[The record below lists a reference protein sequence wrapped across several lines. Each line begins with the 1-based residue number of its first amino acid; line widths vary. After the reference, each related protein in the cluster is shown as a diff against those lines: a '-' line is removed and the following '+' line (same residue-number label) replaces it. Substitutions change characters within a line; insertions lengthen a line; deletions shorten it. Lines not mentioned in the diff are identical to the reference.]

1 MFNALYS
8 REGTNKT
15 KRKNMF
21 DTLSRQFKELLK
33 FPFIHKIRN
42 GSKHYAGRYL
52 DGKAYYYYDE
62 RADGRVYEG
71 SFYYLGKYYYHPH
84 GKTTDYVSGTY
95 LHSSK
100 HGRWKFHHKRHGSN
114 KLLYVDYFEGRH
126 NGIYKYK
133 SSGKN
138 GRNGIDNLLLVE
150 MSDGHPCGA
159 INGHFSGE
167 IFTGRCDSEGC
178 PDGTWTMDL
187 SHTPECR
194 IDYEVW
200 DHGHLIE
207 SYTID
212 LTTGTRKS
220 NDNSILA
227 FLRSFVYYECLPME
241 RLITKG
247 SIAWR
252 GNFKTEEEIK

>member
-1 MFNALYS
+1 MSAAPIC
-8 REGTNKT
+8 T
-15 KRKNMF
+15 
-21 DTLSRQFKELLK
+21 
-33 FPFIHKIRN
+33 
-42 GSKHYAGRYL
+42 A
-52 DGKAYYYYDE
+52 A
-62 RADGRVYEG
+62 
-71 SFYYLGKYYYHPH
+71 
-84 GKTTDYVSGTY
+84 
-95 LHSSK
+95 K

-138 GRNGIDNLLLVE
+138 GRNAVDNLLLVE

-167 IFTGRCDSEGC
+167 IFTGRCDAEGR

-194 IDYEVW
+194 TDYEVW
-200 DHGHLIE
+200 DHGHLTE

-227 FLRSFVYYECLPME
+227 FLRSFVYYECLPIE